1 MLMVN
6 DNEIKKVENLS
17 AYEKQKKS
25 TNELGELTKRNKE
38 NPAEKRKMKEKKKIF
53 RITGTSR
60 ARAGEAI
67 QSA

>member
-1 MLMVN
+1 MVN